1 MYQNSRPTNAEL
13 NLYKTYYHQ
22 QGFFKTT
29 VSKSIQN
36 VKKPQEKPE
45 NTMLQKI
52 KSQNLHKIEQMDILR
67 FVNFSTEK
75 GLKISFEKLF
85 GLPTKWEKRYFQV
98 LSIMLNARQGSAP
111 LNKPLVKIPQ
121 FLTHYWAD
129 VYPERSHRITLLLC
143 NGFFLSI
150 NFSMH
155 GIL

>member
-22 QGFFKTT
+22 PGFLKTT

-45 NTMLQKI
+45 HTMLQKI

-98 LSIMLNARQGSAP
+98 LIESY
-111 LNKPLVKIPQ
+111 
-121 FLTHYWAD
+121 FLCGHFIRRASWKSR
-129 VYPERSHRITLLLC
+129 VYREWLK
-143 NGFFLSI
+143 F
-150 NFSMH
+150 
-155 GIL
+155 

>member
-22 QGFFKTT
+22 PGFFKTT

-98 LSIMLNARQGSAP
+98 LF
-111 LNKPLVKIPQ
+111 LVSTYEFQ
-121 FLTHYWAD
+121 
-129 VYPERSHRITLLLC
+129 RI
-143 NGFFLSI
+143 FFGEI
-150 NFSMH
+150 VEN
-155 GIL
+155 